1 MMLICRNVD
10 NDTGG
15 QEYDGDTIKLFPC
28 LLKYI
33 ICPGH
38 VLLVPFRI
46 YFPLADGRESENIPR
61 VKFKFLVKV

>member
-1 MMLICRNVD
+1 MLICRNVD
-10 NDTGG
+10 NDTGAP
-15 QEYDGDTIKLFPC
+15 EYDGDTIKLFPC

-46 YFPLADGRESENIPR
+46 YFPGWLMAARVRTFRELNLNS
-61 VKFKFLVKV
+61 